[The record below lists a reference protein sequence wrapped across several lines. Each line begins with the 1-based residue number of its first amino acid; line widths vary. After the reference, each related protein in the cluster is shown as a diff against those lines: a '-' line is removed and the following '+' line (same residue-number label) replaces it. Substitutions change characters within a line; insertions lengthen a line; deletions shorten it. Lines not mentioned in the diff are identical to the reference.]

1 MSEQGQDGPRRRRP
15 RRSGAQGGSLR
26 AILNGDLVGRLSKD
40 RRGGLSFAYDA
51 GHLAR
56 EDAVPVSLSLP
67 LDDRPY
73 AGDRVSAVFENL
85 LPDLPAVRDVMAARL
100 RVDGSDAY
108 SLLAAAGADCVGAL
122 QFLPEGRAPSP
133 VGSFEGR
140 EIDETGV
147 ADRLRSLGRFPLG
160 LDADDDGGLRI
171 SIAGA
176 QEKTALLR
184 RDGRWFVPTGTA
196 ATTHILK
203 PAIGRQ
209 AGLDLSLSVQNE
221 WFCLAVLRALGLPAA
236 NAEIHH
242 FDGEPA
248 LVVERFDRRWTD
260 DGAGGGRRL
269 LRVPQEDLLQAF
281 GLATARKYEADGGPG
296 ISDVCALLGSAD
308 APRHDRMVFLKA
320 QVAYWL
326 LAATDG
332 HAKNFSV
339 FLGPA
344 GRFALA
350 PLYDVMSL
358 QPNLDAGEIQRNRAQ
373 LAMAIGERRHRRVD
387 MVQGRHFLQSARAF
401 GLPLAEV
408 EAALSQIGAALPRAL
423 EAVMADLPE
432 GFPARLAE
440 AIAGGALR
448 RLGAA
453 TGAPGPARPVS
464 DGSSSPS
471 STRSGPRRRLHK
483 AAEEN

>member
-1 MSEQGQDGPRRRRP
+1 MSCGGQNGPVRRRP
-15 RRSGAQGGSLR
+15 RRSAARPPLR
-26 AILNGDLVGRLSKD
+26 VFLNGSLVGRLSKE

-51 GHLAR
+51 GHLDR

-67 LDDRPY
+67 LDDRTY
-73 AGDRVSAVFENL
+73 TGDRVSAVFENL
-85 LPDLPAVRDVMAARL
+85 LPDLPAVRDAMAARL
-100 RVDGSDAY
+100 RAEGSDAY
-108 SLLAAAGADCVGAL
+108 SILTAAGADCVGAL
-122 QFLPEGRAPSP
+122 QFLPEGRVPGP
-133 VGSFEGR
+133 VGSSEGR
-140 EIDETGV
+140 EIDEAGV
-147 ADRLRSLGRFPLG
+147 ADLLRSLGRFPLG
-160 LDADDDGGLRI
+160 LGAGGEDGGLRI

-203 PAIGRQ
+203 PAIGRR

-236 NAEIHH
+236 NAEMHA
-242 FDGEPA
+242 FGGEPVLA
-248 LVVERFDRRWTD
+248 VERFDRRWTD
-260 DGAGGGRRL
+260 DGTGGRLL
-269 LRVPQEDLLQAF
+269 LRVPQEDLLQAL
-281 GLATARKYEADGGPG
+281 GLPTVRKYEADGGPG
-296 ISDVCALLGSAD
+296 VAEVSALLGPAD
-308 APRHDRMVFLKA
+308 EPRSDRMTFLRA

-344 GRFALA
+344 GRFALS

-373 LAMAIGERRHRRVD
+373 LAMAVGERRRRRVD
-387 MVQGRHFLQSARAF
+387 TISGRHFAQSARAF
-401 GLPLAEV
+401 GLPPAEV
-408 EAALSQIGAALPRAL
+408 EAALGEVGAAFPRAL
-423 EAVMADLPE
+423 DRVAADLPD
-432 GFPARLAE
+432 GFPVPLAE
-440 AIAGGALR
+440 SIANGARR

-453 TGAPGPARPVS
+453 EE
-464 DGSSSPS
+464 
-471 STRSGPRRRLHK
+471 
-483 AAEEN
+483 AATDVAG